1 MTEHFPILL
10 VLVPLLT
17 AVLIP
22 LLARVHGSIPWMM
35 TMLSSALA
43 FLVSIALLLRVLSE
57 GRISYWLGNWPPPWG
72 IEYAVDY
79 LNGFVLVV
87 VSFIA
92 LMVAIYS
99 RTSIEKEIRQFRHT
113 AFYTLYMLLV
123 AGLLGIVITGDIF
136 NLYVFIEISSLAGYA
151 LIASGTREK
160 ALTASFN
167 YLILGTIGATFLIM
181 GVGLLYMVTGTL
193 NMADLGERLP
203 ELYESRVV
211 LTAFAFFSVGLSLKM
226 ALFPLHIWMPNAYTH
241 APSAVSAILAA
252 ISTKVGAYALIRI
265 MFTVFDVEFATSVS
279 YEMIFIILASAGILA
294 GSILA
299 IAQTNLKTMLAY
311 SSVAQI
317 GYIVLGAALINE
329 TALTGSIMHILNH
342 ALMKGAL
349 FLVAGA
355 VVLRT
360 GAEDISAL
368 RGLGRK
374 MPFTMA
380 AFTVASLSMIGVP
393 LT

>member
-10 VLVPLLT
+10 VLVPLIA
-17 AVLIP
+17 AVSIP
-22 LLARVHGSIPWMM
+22 LLARAHRSIPWLV
-35 TMLSSALA
+35 TMLSCALA
-43 FLVSIALLLRVLSE
+43 FLVSIALLERVLAQ

-92 LMVAIYS
+92 LMVSIYS
-99 RTSIEKEIRQFRHT
+99 RRSIEKEIHEHRHT
-113 AFYTLYMLLV
+113 AFYTLFMLLV

-211 LTAFAFFSVGLSLKM
+211 LTALAFFSVGLSLKM

-265 MFTVFDVEFATSVS
+265 MFTVFDVEFATSVP
-279 YEMIFIILASAGILA
+279 YAKIFIILASAGILA

-311 SSVAQI
+311 SSVGQI
-317 GYIVLGAALINE
+317 GYIVLGAALLNE
-329 TALTGSIMHILNH
+329 TALTGSILHILNH

-368 RGLGRK
+368 RGLGRR
-374 MPFTMA
+374 MPDTRA
-380 AFTVASLSMIGVP
+380 AFTAAAL
-393 LT
+393 